1 MAVATQVAVV
11 ADRLSGTAVAVDTR
25 CLVVVATQVAVVAD
39 RLSGTAVA
47 VDTRCLVV
55 VAIVDYLV
63 VGTTK
68 RFPLN
73 LV

>member
-1 MAVATQVAVV
+1 MAVATQVATV

-25 CLVVVATQVAVVAD
+25 CLVA
-39 RLSGTAVA
+39 
-47 VDTRCLVV
+47 

-68 RFPLN
+68 RFPPILYK
-73 LV
+73 L